1 MTKLHLE
8 ISIAEHLEVKPFW
21 IDPAVMERIANVL
34 KNKKD
39 RKNEKQNRDCH
50 R

>member
-34 KNKKD
+34 KNKKEI
-39 RKNEKQNRDCH
+39 KKSCKTEKK
-50 R
+50 